1 MNNLKIVI
9 VEDEKIAAA
18 NLANLIR
25 RLEPDVEIL
34 AVLSSVKQATAWFSE
49 NKADLVFMDIELG
62 DGQSF
67 AIFSNVPIHAPVV
80 FTTAYD
86 QYAIKAF
93 KMNGIEYLL
102 KPIDEAEL
110 ASAIRKYRNLSKNEM
125 DYSVL
130 KEILESARSKK
141 EYKQRFM
148 IQAGNRIRSINLSEI
163 AYFYFVEKA
172 TYICTFENRRYPTEF
187 SLDKLEEMVHPDNF
201 YRINRKMII
210 SIQAISKIYS
220 LGKSRIKLELLPAFE
235 EEVLVSF
242 NKSPSFREWLD
253 R

>member
-9 VEDEKIAAA
+9 VEDEKIAAT

-25 RLEPDVEIL
+25 RLEPGVEIL

-67 AIFSNVPIHAPVV
+67 AIFSNVPINSPVV

-93 KMNGIEYLL
+93 KVNGIDYLL

-110 ASAIRKYRNLSKNEM
+110 ASAIRKYRNFSKIET
-125 DYSVL
+125 DFSVL
-130 KEILESARSKK
+130 KEILESARPKK

-148 IQAGNRIRSINLSEI
+148 IQAGNRIRSVSVSEI
-163 AYFYFVEKA
+163 AYFYFTDKA
-172 TYICTFENRRYPTEF
+172 TFICTFENRRYPTEY
-187 SLDKLEEMVHPDNF
+187 SLDKLEEMIHPDNF
-201 YRINRKMII
+201 YRINRRMIV
-210 SIQAISKIYS
+210 SIKSISKIYTLS
-220 LGKSRIKLELLPAFE
+220 RSRIKLELIPIFE

-242 NKSPSFREWLD
+242 NKTPSFREWLD